1 MNTGEVMVYIIIAIA
16 MVTGF
21 ILFVGIGKAAMRA
34 YESSSIKEKT
44 ARSIMSCSMILWL
57 LTASTCVTLF
67 AFNIA
72 TWLGW
77 VIGVTMAMWLIFS
90 AFPALP
96 KGTQH
101 SLDLARERRKS

>member
-1 MNTGEVMVYIIIAIA
+1 MNTGEVMVYVIIAIA
-16 MVTGF
+16 MVAGF
-21 ILFVGIGKAAMRA
+21 ILFIGIGKAAVQA
-34 YESSSIKEKT
+34 YESSRINDKT
-44 ARSIMSCSMILWL
+44 ARFILSCSMILWL

-77 VIGVTMAMWLIFS
+77 IIGIIMAMWLIFS

-101 SLDLARERRKS
+101 SIDLARERRKS